1 MESSSTKKPH
11 YYHAKLRRDGMIKDK
26 FIVNTEFGLCEYCMQ
41 VVSDKLVGMGILQ
54 RFVLLVSLID
64 SVAVYKKI
72 NMSCY
77 KDRSE

>member
-41 VVSDKLVGMGILQ
+41 VVSDKLVWEYYRGLY
-54 RFVLLVSLID
+54 FLYL
-64 SVAVYKKI
+64 
-72 NMSCY
+72 
-77 KDRSE
+77 